1 MNRFLNPSLSFI
13 IGRILYY
20 FPPYFC
26 FKALKVLTNRA
37 NLDCFPRF
45 FLLHVFCQYEQIRW
59 KKVQNDFETIHQ
71 QKTITDYN
79 HSLSQKIHQLNMS
92 AAGID
97 FQSSGYQITI
107 TEVLTFCTTGIDC
120 LVSLALLSIIWLSDN
135 YHTIVDYPHSRYRLS
150 SVFGAQAWSRFS
162 GLRNMAAPAIAN
174 LSLFRWI
181 RELSQRCWL
190 STQQVST
197 D

>member
-1 MNRFLNPSLSFI
+1 MPWRELYWHRNFFFDKVSHLKHPNQHSIVLYSLS
-13 IGRILYY
+13 
-20 FPPYFC
+20 
-26 FKALKVLTNRA
+26 
-37 NLDCFPRF
+37 
-45 FLLHVFCQYEQIRW
+45 CQYEQIRQ
-59 KKVQNDFETIHQ
+59 KKVQNDVETINRAENNPRLQ
-71 QKTITDYN
+71 WFTVTENTPIEYD
-79 HSLSQKIHQLNMS
+79 

-97 FQSSGYQITI
+97 CRSSDYQITI

-174 LSLFRWI
+174 LSLYRWI
-181 RELSQRCWL
+181 RELSQRRWL